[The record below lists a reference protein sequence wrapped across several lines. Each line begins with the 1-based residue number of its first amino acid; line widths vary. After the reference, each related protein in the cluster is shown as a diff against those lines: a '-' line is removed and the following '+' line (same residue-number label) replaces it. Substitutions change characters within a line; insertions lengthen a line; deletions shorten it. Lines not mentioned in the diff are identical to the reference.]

1 MDRVNRTSKACGP
14 FITFI
19 WGTLVSLFAYGKKRI
34 RLRVDDGDERTVD
47 VLNIAI
53 ANGRY
58 HGGGMLV
65 APDAVTDDGLFHVT
79 VIGAMS
85 LPLVFWHLPK
95 LYTGK
100 IKRIRQVSMPTGKRV
115 IASSEQ
121 RVLLD
126 IDGEQPGTLPAEL
139 AIVPGA
145 INMIMK
151 EPPDPDDN
159 RLPSTS
165 TGHLMKYSPA
175 VGEDFTNTPLARH
188 RIALC
193 QPEDNITFISQLFNP
208 YTVSVSSPWHVHC
221 CIGRQSG
228 KTGRKEGLSDETF
241 SDHWRLASS

>member
-19 WGTLVSLFAYGKKRI
+19 WGTLVSLFAYGNKRI

-65 APDAVTDDGLFHVT
+65 APDAEPDDGLFHVT

-100 IKRIRQVSMPTGKRV
+100 IKVISQVSMPTGKRV
-115 IASSEQ
+115 TAASEQ

-126 IDGEQPGTLPAEL
+126 IDGEQPGTLPADLE
-139 AIVPGA
+139 IVPSA
-145 INMIMK
+145 LKMIMK
-151 EPPDPDDN
+151 VKQAE
-159 RLPSTS
+159 
-165 TGHLMKYSPA
+165 
-175 VGEDFTNTPLARH
+175 
-188 RIALC
+188 I
-193 QPEDNITFISQLFNP
+193 
-208 YTVSVSSPWHVHC
+208 
-221 CIGRQSG
+221 
-228 KTGRKEGLSDETF
+228 
-241 SDHWRLASS
+241 

>member
-1 MDRVNRTSKACGP
+1 MPIPSGNGPSLQTIREGYVRTIDLGRIRFRNHQGGASTRYFHNIASFGLGGEVVDRVNRTSKACGP

-19 WGTLVSLFAYGKKRI
+19 WGTLVSLFAYQKKRI
-34 RLRVDDGDERTVD
+34 RLRVDEEDERTVD

-65 APDAVTDDGLFHVT
+65 APDAEPDDGLFHVT

-100 IKRIRQVSMPTGKRV
+100 IKVISQVSMRTGKRV
-115 IASSEQ
+115 TAASEQ

-139 AIVPGA
+139 EIVPGA
-145 INMIMK
+145 LKMIMR
-151 EPPDPDDN
+151 N
-159 RLPSTS
+159 
-165 TGHLMKYSPA
+165 
-175 VGEDFTNTPLARH
+175 
-188 RIALC
+188 
-193 QPEDNITFISQLFNP
+193 
-208 YTVSVSSPWHVHC
+208 
-221 CIGRQSG
+221 SG
-228 KTGRKEGLSDETF
+228 K
-241 SDHWRLASS
+241 